1 LYKCP
6 EFRTLLRV
14 TERVARVLLARFG
27 QFADRFADCFSRQPQ
42 RAAASQYLDALF
54 NDSERKSM
62 QAMHGR
68 LSDPVSYQ
76 ALQHFITDSPWE
88 AERLWV
94 RLREVV
100 PVRTGILALDD
111 TSFPKQGK
119 HSVGV
124 KRQYCGA
131 LGKIAN
137 CQVAVSTVLLG
148 DRLAWPL
155 SFELY
160 VPKEWIADATRRAAV
175 RMPERVRF
183 REKWRIALAHIRRV
197 LKAGFQLTAVV
208 ADADYGST
216 APFRRGLEQ
225 LGLRYGVAIRG
236 RLTMWVSGARRPHT
250 ATTLAARLPER
261 DWQRVSW
268 ADGTKGPLV
277 ARFAA
282 IRVRPAKSR
291 GERWLLCER
300 SVIDDERKY
309 YLLNLEPTSTL
320 HDLVTVVRSRWPIEQ
335 QYRELKDELGIDH
348 FEGRSYRGWTHHT
361 VLTAVAFTFLQLERR
376 RTDDE
381 PRPTL
386 PHVRLWVR
394 EIMAVLYVVHNRK
407 LMNLI
412 ASFQRNPPLR
422 R

>member
-1 LYKCP
+1 L
-6 EFRTLLRV
+6 RTLSRV
-14 TERVARVLLARFG
+14 TGRSARALLRRFG
-27 QFADRFADCFSRQPQ
+27 QFADQFAACFTRRPQ
-42 RAAASQYLDALF
+42 REAASQYLEALF

-68 LSDPVSYQ
+68 LSDPVSYE

-88 AERLWV
+88 T
-94 RLREVV
+94 V
-100 PVRTGILALDD
+100 PVWARLQAQIPVRAGILALDD

-131 LGKIAN
+131 LGKVAN

-148 DRLAWPL
+148 DDLAWPL

-160 VPKEWIADATRRAAV
+160 LPQEWLADGARRTKAGIPPSA
-175 RMPERVRF
+175 RF
-183 REKWRIALAHIRRV
+183 REKWRIALAHIRAV
-197 LKAGFQLTAVV
+197 LKADFQLTAVV

-216 APFRRGLEQ
+216 GAFRSGLER
-225 LGLRYGVAIRG
+225 LGLRYAVAIRWFLVMG
-236 RLTMWVSGARRPHT
+236 TPGTRRNRT
-250 ATTLAARLPER
+250 AAEIAAAIPDG

-268 ADGTKGPLV
+268 AEGTKGPLA

-282 IRVRPAKSR
+282 IRVHPAKSR

-300 SVIDDERKY
+300 SLVDDERKY
-309 YLLNLEPTSTL
+309 YLLNLDATASL
-320 HDLVTVVRSRWPIEQ
+320 RDLVTLARSRWPIEQ

-348 FEGRSYRGWTHHT
+348 FEGRSYRGWAHHT
-361 VLTAVAFTFLQLERR
+361 VLTAMAFTFLQLERR
-376 RTDDE
+376 RSADE
-381 PRPTL
+381 HRPTL
-386 PHVRLWVR
+386 PHVRFWVR
-394 EIMAVLYVVHNRK
+394 EIMAVLYVIGNRK
-407 LMNLI
+407 LLNLFV
-412 ASFQRNPPLR
+412 SFQRNPPLR

>member
-1 LYKCP
+1 LQ
-6 EFRTLLRV
+6 
-14 TERVARVLLARFG
+14 RFG
-27 QFADRFADCFSRQPQ
+27 QFADRFADGFSRQPQ

-68 LSDPVSYQ
+68 LSDPGSYQ

-88 AERLWV
+88 AEPLWA
-94 RLREVV
+94 RLRDVV
-100 PVRTGILALDD
+100 PVRTGILAVDD
-111 TSFPKQGK
+111 TSFPKQGT

-131 LGKIAN
+131 RGKIAN
-137 CQVAVSTVLLG
+137 CQVAVSTVLL
-148 DRLAWPL
+148 DDQLAWPL

-160 VPKEWIADATRRAAV
+160 LPKEWVADPPRRVTA
-175 RMPERVRF
+175 RIPEGVRF
-183 REKWRIALAHIRRV
+183 REKWRIALTHIRRV

-216 APFRRGLEQ
+216 AAFRRGLDH
-225 LGLRYGVAIRG
+225 LGLRYGLAIRWF
-236 RLTMWVSGARRPHT
+236 LTMWTPGARHVQT
-250 ATTLAARLPER
+250 AAAIAAQIPER
-261 DWQRVSW
+261 DWQRLSW
-268 ADGTKGPLV
+268 ADGTKGPLA

-282 IRVRPAKSR
+282 LRVRPAKSR

-300 SVIDDERKY
+300 SVRDDERKY
-309 YLLNLEPTSTL
+309 YVLNLDATATL
-320 HDLVTVVRSRWPIEQ
+320 RDLVTVVRSRWPIEQ

-361 VLTAVAFTFLQLERR
+361 VLTAIAFTFLQLERMR
-376 RTDDE
+376 SADA

-394 EIMAVLYVVHNRK
+394 EIMAVLYVVNNRK
-407 LMNLI
+407 LLNLI
-412 ASFQRNPPLR
+412 VAFQRNPPLR

>member
-1 LYKCP
+1 MT
-6 EFRTLLRV
+6 EQSARALLR
-14 TERVARVLLARFG
+14 RFG
-27 QFADRFADCFSRQPQ
+27 QFADRFGDCFSRRPQ
-42 RAAASQYLDALF
+42 REAASQYLDGLF

-88 AERLWV
+88 SEPLWR
-94 RLREVV
+94 RLRDLI
-100 PVRTGILALDD
+100 PTRRGILAVDD

-119 HSVGV
+119 RSVGV

-131 LGKIAN
+131 LGKVAN
-137 CQVAVSTVLLG
+137 CQVAVSTLLL
-148 DRLAWPL
+148 DDQLAWPL
-155 SFELY
+155 TFELY
-160 VPKEWIADATRRAAV
+160 LPHEWAADAAQRSRAQI
-175 RMPERVRF
+175 PQGVRF
-183 REKWRIALAHIRRV
+183 REKWRIALSHIRRA

-216 APFRRGLEQ
+216 AAFRRGLER
-225 LGLRYGVAIRG
+225 LGLRYGVAIRWFVT
-236 RLTMWVSGARRPHT
+236 LWPPGARRSRT
-250 ATTLAARLPER
+250 AADIAAHIPEAEWHR
-261 DWQRVSW
+261 ITWGQ
-268 ADGTKGPLV
+268 GTKGPLV

-282 IRVRPAKSR
+282 RRVRPAKTR

-300 SVIDDERKY
+300 SLVDDERKY
-309 YLLNLEPTSTL
+309 YLLNLDVAATVTE
-320 HDLVTVVRSRWPIEQ
+320 LVTIVRSRWPIEQ

-361 VLTAVAFTFLQLERR
+361 VLTAIAFTFLQLERMR
-376 RTDDE
+376 VDTT

-394 EIMAVLYVVHNRK
+394 EIMAVLYVVNNRK
-407 LMNLI
+407 LLNLI
-412 ASFQRNPPLR
+412 VSFQRNPPLR
-422 R
+422 T

>member
-1 LYKCP
+1 M
-6 EFRTLLRV
+6 
-14 TERVARVLLARFG
+14 TERSARALLQRFG
-27 QFADRFADCFSRQPQ
+27 QFADRFADGFSRQPQ

-76 ALQHFITDSPWE
+76 ALQHFITDAPWE
-88 AERLWV
+88 AEPLWA
-94 RLREVV
+94 RLRDVV

-131 LGKIAN
+131 LGKVAN
-137 CQVAVSTVLLG
+137 CQVAVSTVLL
-148 DRLAWPL
+148 DDQLAWPL

-160 VPKEWIADATRRAAV
+160 LPKEWVADATRRAKA
-175 RMPERVRF
+175 RIPERVRF
-183 REKWRIALAHIRRV
+183 REKWRIALTHIQRV

-216 APFRRGLEQ
+216 AAFRRGLER
-225 LGLRYGVAIRG
+225 LGLRYGVAIRWF
-236 RLTMWVSGARRPHT
+236 LTMWTPGAHRAQT
-250 ATTLAARLPER
+250 AAAIASHIPES
-261 DWQRVSW
+261 DWHRVAW
-268 ADGTKGPLV
+268 GDGTKGKLA

-282 IRVRPAKSR
+282 LRVRPAKSR

-300 SVIDDERKY
+300 SLVDDERKY
-309 YLLNLEPTSTL
+309 YLLNLDVAATL
-320 HDLVTVVRSRWPIEQ
+320 RELVTVVRSRWPIEQ

-361 VLTAVAFTFLQLERR
+361 VLTAIAFTFLQFERLR
-376 RTDDE
+376 AEEE

-386 PHVRLWVR
+386 PHVRFWVR
-394 EIMAVLYVVHNRK
+394 EIMAVLYVVNNRK
-407 LMNLI
+407 LLNLI
-412 ASFQRNPPLR
+412 VSFQRNPPLR